1 MKEKKNRRPLE
12 VTATETSWR
21 HYATKED
28 KIIGKD
34 VKRDKLTG
42 KKLKII
48 SLVKSEGRYERV
60 KDKLSGNG

>member
-1 MKEKKNRRPLE
+1 MKEKNKLRPLE

-21 HYATKED
+21 RNTKKEN